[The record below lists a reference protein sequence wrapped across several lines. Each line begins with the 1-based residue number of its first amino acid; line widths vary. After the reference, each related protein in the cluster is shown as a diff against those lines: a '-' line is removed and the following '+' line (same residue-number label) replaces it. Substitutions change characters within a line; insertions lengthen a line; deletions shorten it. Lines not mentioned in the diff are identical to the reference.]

1 MRISDWSSDVCSS
14 DLTDQVGCVRDF
26 HLAGGERVREQL
38 VSLSDRDHRL
48 RYTIVESE
56 VPLNDYVAEVALKPV
71 TDGNRTFW
79 SWSSRFRPPPGRER
93 ELTDLVSQGVYE
105 AGFAA
110 VRALVERRPVPAPAR
125 PVALSPSAAG
135 ALPGEAIVVNRHG
148 GPEQLHLAP
157 IQAPRPG
164 PGEVRPRQT
173 AIRSEEHPSE
183 LH

>member
-14 DLTDQVGCVRDF
+14 DL
-26 HLAGGERVREQL
+26 
-38 VSLSDRDHRL
+38 
-48 RYTIVESE
+48 
-56 VPLNDYVAEVALKPV
+56 
-71 TDGNRTFW
+71 
-79 SWSSRFRPPPGRER
+79 
-93 ELTDLVSQGVYE
+93 

-148 GPEQLHLAP
+148 GPEQLHLPP

-164 PGEVRPRQT
+164 AGEVRLRQT
-173 AIRSEEHPSE
+173 APSAHFIDVFCCAGPLDLLRPPGVPRMRE
-183 LH
+183 SGIGGRVYW

>member
-14 DLTDQVGCVRDF
+14 DL
-26 HLAGGERVREQL
+26 
-38 VSLSDRDHRL
+38 RDHRL

-110 VRALVERRPVPAPAR
+110 LRALVERRPVPA
-125 PVALSPSAAG
+125 
-135 ALPGEAIVVNRHG
+135 
-148 GPEQLHLAP
+148 
-157 IQAPRPG
+157 
-164 PGEVRPRQT
+164 
-173 AIRSEEHPSE
+173 RSEERRVGEECVSTCRFRWWP
-183 LH
+183 

>member
-14 DLTDQVGCVRDF
+14 DLDQVGCVRDF

-79 SWSSRFRPPPGRER
+79 SWSSRLRPPPGRAR
-93 ELTDLVSQGVYE
+93 ELTALVSQGVYE

-110 VRALVERRPVPAPAR
+110 VSELVWRRPVPRSAERRVGKGGGSTCHAR
-125 PVALSPSAAG
+125 GS
-135 ALPGEAIVVNRHG
+135 
-148 GPEQLHLAP
+148 
-157 IQAPRPG
+157 
-164 PGEVRPRQT
+164 
-173 AIRSEEHPSE
+173 
-183 LH
+183 

>member
-14 DLTDQVGCVRDF
+14 DL
-26 HLAGGERVREQL
+26 
-38 VSLSDRDHRL
+38 
-48 RYTIVESE
+48 
-56 VPLNDYVAEVALKPV
+56 
-71 TDGNRTFW
+71 
-79 SWSSRFRPPPGRER
+79 
-93 ELTDLVSQGVYE
+93 

-164 PGEVRPRQT
+164 PGEVRLRQT
-173 AIRSEEHPSE
+173 AIGVNFIDVYCRAGTFALLRPPGVPGMEADRSGEGRVGEEGVRTCESWWE
-183 LH
+183 G

>member
-14 DLTDQVGCVRDF
+14 DL
-26 HLAGGERVREQL
+26 
-38 VSLSDRDHRL
+38 
-48 RYTIVESE
+48 
-56 VPLNDYVAEVALKPV
+56 
-71 TDGNRTFW
+71 
-79 SWSSRFRPPPGRER
+79 
-93 ELTDLVSQGVYE
+93 

-157 IQAPRPG
+157 IQSPRPG
-164 PGEVRPRQT
+164 PGEVRLRQT
-173 AIRSEEHPSE
+173 AIGVNFIDVYCRTGAFDLLRPRSEEHTSE
-183 LH
+183 LQSLMRISYAVFCLKKKNRETTTEHTHE

>member
-14 DLTDQVGCVRDF
+14 DLDQVGCVRDF

-79 SWSSRFRPPPGRER
+79 SCSSRFRPTPGRER
-93 ELTDLVSQGVYE
+93 ELTDLVSPGVYDD
-105 AGFAA
+105 GFAA
-110 VRALVERRPVPAPAR
+110 VRALVARRPVDR
-125 PVALSPSAAG
+125 KDTRLNYS
-135 ALPGEAIVVNRHG
+135 HY
-148 GPEQLHLAP
+148 
-157 IQAPRPG
+157 
-164 PGEVRPRQT
+164 
-173 AIRSEEHPSE
+173 
-183 LH
+183 